1 MTAARTNLAIFAT
14 AVLAAA
20 CGGAPVG
27 SPSAS
32 PTAFQTFKLSV
43 PAD

>member
-27 SPSAS
+27 SPSA
-32 PTAFQTFKLSV
+32 FQKFKLSV